1 MPTKS
6 KRITRGTGGTRRSRA
21 GHAANSQHYG
31 KRYWL
36 TGRRRTVNSKSY
48 VRTSEHGTVPAKFRA
63 GETVY
68 HRGRVLEVVE
78 VRWVIVGE
86 YWEYLVRLPGMN
98 LRKVVGEGE
107 LPLIQS
113 ESRP

>member
-21 GHAANSQHYG
+21 SHAANSRHHG

-36 TGRRRTVNSKSY
+36 TGERRMVNSQFY
-48 VRTSEHGTVPAKFRA
+48 VRTREHGAVPARFRV
-63 GETVY
+63 GETVCY
-68 HRGRVLEVVE
+68 RGKVLEVVE

-86 YWEYLVRLPGMN
+86 YWEYLVCLPGTNMG
-98 LRKVVGEGE
+98 KVARE
-107 LPLIQS
+107 
-113 ESRP
+113 